1 MVPTLSD
8 HGLRRGRSQA
18 YDDTPPMFAALC
30 DTNSAT
36 RRLLRKALLEPQEI
50 RTASP
55 RPALKRIVLQT
66 GGPIQHDGLYNE
78 LNRIKD
84 ALVEKDAELHRLREY
99 RHRIAQALQYP
110 FPQGSPPELARFCV
124 RAACRPVT
132 SVADAGGG
140 WSDVFRLPDGRIG
153 FSIGDVA
160 GHGVQAA
167 VRTVQVRDIIRAFAF
182 EGHAPFFV
190 LSRTSQFLGLISHT
204 QGWATAVFGILEPQ
218 SGTVTYANAGPT
230 QPILATSDGRV
241 GRLWPGG
248 PPLNGPTQ
256 TLPPTRTVRLSK
268 GALLVFYSDGAVVG
282 EMNLLHAARAE
293 VSAPTR
299 DPAQAILDRA
309 FGEGRDLDDIALL
322 TIMVRPEAGSRR

>member
-1 MVPTLSD
+1 MVPTVSD
-8 HGLRRGRSQA
+8 HGRRKGRSQA

-36 RRLLRKALLEPQEI
+36 RRILRKALLEPQKI

-55 RPALKRIVLQT
+55 RPALKRIVRQT
-66 GGPIQHDGLYNE
+66 GGPIQHVGPDDE

-84 ALVEKDAELHRLREY
+84 ELVEKDAELHRLREY
-99 RHRIAQALQYP
+99 GHRIAQALQHP
-110 FPQGSPPELARFCV
+110 FPQGSLPDLARFGV
-124 RAACRPVT
+124 RAACRPAA
-132 SVADAGGG
+132 SMADAGGG

-204 QGWATAVFGILEPQ
+204 QGWATAVFGILDPQ

-241 GRLWPGG
+241 GTLSPGG
-248 PPLNGPTQ
+248 PALNVRTQ

-282 EMNLLHAARAE
+282 QMNLLHGARAE

-309 FGEGRDLDDIALL
+309 FGEGRYLDGIALL
-322 TIMVRPEAGSRR
+322 TIMV